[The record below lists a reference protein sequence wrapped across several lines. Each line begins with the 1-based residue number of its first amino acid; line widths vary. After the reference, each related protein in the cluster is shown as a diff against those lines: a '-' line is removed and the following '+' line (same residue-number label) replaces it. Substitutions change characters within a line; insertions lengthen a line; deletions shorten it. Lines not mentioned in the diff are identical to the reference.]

1 MNKILN
7 ISHIS
12 QFISKLPLGLKTIVG
27 EKGSKLSGGERQR
40 IAIARSLLSNP
51 KILILDEATS
61 NIDIKTEEEIIK
73 SIIKNYKKITIIIIT
88 HRRNLHKYANKIFTL
103 KKNYKYSLRTS

>member
-1 MNKILN
+1 M
-7 ISHIS
+7 
-12 QFISKLPLGLKTIVG
+12 
-27 EKGSKLSGGERQR
+27 
-40 IAIARSLLSNP
+40 LSNP

-73 SIIKNYKKITIIIIT
+73 SIIKNYKKITLIIIT
-88 HRRNLHKYANKIFTL
+88 HRTNLYKYANKIFTL